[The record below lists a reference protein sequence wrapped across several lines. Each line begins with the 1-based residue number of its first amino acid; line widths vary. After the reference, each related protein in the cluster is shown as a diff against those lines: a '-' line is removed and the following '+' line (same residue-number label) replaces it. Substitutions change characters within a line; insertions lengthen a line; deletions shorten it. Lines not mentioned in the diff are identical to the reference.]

1 MSNLKIVNFEDFK
14 SRWGLET
21 DISSDFIRSYFNFF
35 RDSLIELE
43 DDGLITKYYI
53 SYNPYQFFRIPH
65 SSNICDRVVIYPNLE
80 GLDDKIE
87 KVLNDI
93 LERATLYGKNTGKL
107 FIYTTIFLPSSKI
120 NDITSILEKCI
131 DCVNFLKDNGKDMEF
146 DCNIKTHSPEGLS
159 IELVKNL

>member
-21 DISSDFIRSYFNFF
+21 DISYDFIRSYFDLF

-53 SYNPYQFFRIPH
+53 SYNPLVGNLLVA
-65 SSNICDRVVIYPNLE
+65 SDRVIIYPNLE

-93 LERATLYGKNTGKL
+93 IERTTLSGKNRGKL
-107 FIYTTIFLPSSKI
+107 SIYTTMFLPSSQI
-120 NDITSILEKCI
+120 SDITSILEKCI
-131 DCVNFLKDNGKDMEF
+131 DCVNFLKDNGKDLGF
-146 DCNIKTHSPEGLS
+146 DCNIKTHSPEGLL

>member
-53 SYNPYQFFRIPH
+53 SYNPLGSN
-65 SSNICDRVVIYPNLE
+65 SSNISDRVVIYPNLE

-93 LERATLYGKNTGKL
+93 IERTTLSGKNKGKL
-107 FIYTTIFLPSSKI
+107 FIYTTIFLPSSQI

>member
-1 MSNLKIVNFEDFK
+1 MSNLKIVNFKDFK

-21 DISSDFIRSYFNFF
+21 DISSDFIISCFNFF

-53 SYNPYQFFRIPH
+53 SYNSLGINP
-65 SSNICDRVVIYPNLE
+65 SNISDRVIIYPNLE

-93 LERATLYGKNTGKL
+93 IERTTLSGKNRGKL
-107 FIYTTIFLPSSKI
+107 FIYTTLFLPSSQI

-131 DCVNFLKDNGKDMEF
+131 DCVNFLKDNGKDLGF

-159 IELVKNL
+159 IELIKEL